1 VSADPARL
9 PRYSILTVTY
19 GHRRVTERFLESV
32 QDCYGDR
39 LGSEVELVLVD
50 NASPD
55 DTPELLREWEDRATV
70 ILRDTNAN
78 FAGGNNAAARAA
90 RGDVLILLNN
100 DTELLEPL
108 DALVDQVRE
117 PGVGIAGCR
126 LLYPDGTIQHG
137 GCAWAAD
144 PLGRV
149 LPFHLFQF
157 ESGDLPAAHAT
168 YDGDAVTGACLAI
181 ERALFLKLG
190 GLDEQYVNG
199 LEDMDLCVRA
209 RLSGHRVVYRGDIAV
224 IHAEGTSRSQR
235 PDDELNQH
243 RFLSR
248 YNAMLTADGERFAA
262 LFGAVQANA
271 AAGIRM
277 VWTHPSDTPTGVGV
291 SIEGE
296 IGGLADESAE
306 ARALLHALERAGLV
320 PAAREWQP
328 VALIPPLDPD
338 ERNRLELARMRP
350 RRRDALIVQAPVGE
364 LGAIDVH
371 PRAILRL
378 AHLPQE
384 DIASV
389 AAVWAAHPAL
399 ADQLVVAGLDAD
411 RVDVVAPL
419 VAEAIPGIGGNG
431 VLAVLPGHDLDRC
444 GEILV
449 ALAPHL
455 TSVAIRLLP
464 TVATEG
470 LAALVARSAPSAEL
484 LAPIRGER
492 RFAEL
497 AGQCDLVLHADP
509 RDRFERRALVAAAT
523 GTAVIHLPDAT
534 AAAILGSDLGFDGSP
549 DVVAAGLATAGDRAS
564 RTRRVMAVCGPEVVV
579 PQVRELIRR
588 AAANGSGRRPLRR
601 VRLEAPQAA

>member
-1 VSADPARL
+1 VSADPART

-19 GHRRVTERFLESV
+19 GHRRVTEHFLESV
-32 QDCYGDR
+32 QECYGDR
-39 LGSEVELVLVD
+39 LGSDVELVLVD

-70 ILRDTNAN
+70 ILQDTNTN

-90 RGDVLILLNN
+90 RGEVLILLNN

-144 PLGRV
+144 PLGRI

-157 ESGDLPAAHAT
+157 ESGDLSAAHAT

-181 ERALFLKLG
+181 ERALFVELG
-190 GLDEQYVNG
+190 GFDEQYVNG

-209 RLSGHRVVYRGDIAV
+209 RLSGHRVVYRGDV
-224 IHAEGTSRSQR
+224 TVVHAEGTSRSQR

-243 RFLSR
+243 RFLSS
-248 YNAMLTADGERFAA
+248 YNAILTADGERFAA
-262 LFGAVQANA
+262 QFGAVQANP
-271 AAGIRM
+271 AAGVRM
-277 VWTHPSDTPTGVGV
+277 VWNHPSDTPTGVGV

-296 IGGLADESAE
+296 TGGLADESAE
-306 ARALLHALERAGLV
+306 ARALLHALEEAGMV

-328 VALIPPLDPD
+328 VALVPALGPD
-338 ERNRLELARMRP
+338 ERRRLELARIRP
-350 RRRDALIVQAPVGE
+350 RRRDALIVQTPVGE
-364 LGAIDVH
+364 LGPIDLH
-371 PRAILRL
+371 ARAILRL
-378 AHLPQE
+378 AHLPQA
-384 DIASV
+384 DIGNV

-399 ADQLVVAGLDAD
+399 ADQLIAGGFDAD

-419 VAEAIPGIGGNG
+419 VAEAMPGPGGNG

-444 GEILV
+444 GEILA

-455 TSVAIRLLP
+455 PSVALRLLP

-470 LAALVARSAPSAEL
+470 LAALAARSAPLAEL
-484 LAPIRGER
+484 LAPICDER

-497 AGQCDLVLHADP
+497 AGQCDLVLHVDP

-523 GTAVIHLPDAT
+523 GTAVIHLPGAT
-534 AAAILGSDLGFDGSP
+534 AAAILGPDLGFDGSP
-549 DVVAAGLATAGDRAS
+549 DVVAAGLAAAGDRAS
-564 RTRRVMAVCGPEVVV
+564 RTRRVMAACGPDVVV
-579 PQVRELIRR
+579 PQVRALIRR
-588 AAANGSGRRPLRR
+588 AAAHGSERRPLRL
-601 VRLEAPQAA
+601 VRPQALQAA